1 MNMIDENKLREL
13 GFRGVAVIKKDGK
26 LENAVLPDHLDRE
39 MFSLMTAIMFSSSE
53 TINKEMDF
61 NIDIIR
67 MYGHKWDL
75 VIMKKDNY
83 SFYAIFTKHNM
94 PVDEI
99 KEKLRKINNDLNS

>member
-1 MNMIDENKLREL
+1 MIDENKLREL
-13 GFRGVAVIKKDGK
+13 GFRGVAIIRRDGR

-53 TINKEMDF
+53 TINDEINSKM
-61 NIDIIR
+61 NYVRID
-67 MYGHKWDL
+67 GDEWDL

-83 SFYAIFTKHNM
+83 NFYAILAKHNM
-94 PVDEI
+94 PADEI